1 MALTRV
7 KAGVMAVDSVAT
19 ASIVNDAV
27 DVNKLASNSVVTAS
41 IVDSTGASDGVT
53 TGKIATSAV
62 TTSKIADSTGASDGV
77 TTSKLATN
85 AVTTIKITDANVT
98 LAKLSTAVQGRLG
111 LELDS
116 ATAKTAAFNAAAGK
130 KYYVDTTSSAI
141 TATLPASPTVGDNIQ
156 FIDLAGT
163 FETNNLTLGRNG
175 KKVLRAAADGVID
188 QNNFGLIWV
197 FTGDSHGLLP
207 IA

>member
-27 DVNKLASNSVVTAS
+27 NADKLASNSVVTAS
-41 IVDSTGASDGVT
+41 IVDSTG
-53 TGKIATSAV
+53 
-62 TTSKIADSTGASDGV
+62 SDGV
-77 TTSKLATN
+77 TTSKLANDCVTADKLASN
-85 AVTTIKITDANVT
+85 AVVTASVVDANIT
-98 LAKLSTAVQGRLG
+98 LGKLSTAVQGRLG

-175 KKVLRAAADGVID
+175 KKVLRAAEDGVID
-188 QNNFGLIWV
+188 QNNFGLIWE
-197 FTGDSHGLLP
+197 FTGDTHGWLP
-207 IA
+207 IV

>member
-19 ASIVNDAV
+19 SSIVNDAV
-27 DVNKLASNSVVTAS
+27 NADKLASNSVVTAS
-41 IVDSTGASDGVT
+41 IVDSTG
-53 TGKIATSAV
+53 
-62 TTSKIADSTGASDGV
+62 SDGV
-77 TTSKLATN
+77 TTSKLANDCVTADKLASN
-85 AVTTIKITDANVT
+85 AVVTASVVDANIT
-98 LAKLSTAVQGRLG
+98 LGKLSTAVQGRLG

-163 FETNNLTLGRNG
+163 FATNNLTLGRNG
-175 KKVLRAAADGVID
+175 KKVLRAVADGVID
-188 QNNFGLIWV
+188 QNNFGLIWE
-197 FTGDSHGLLP
+197 FTGDTHGWLP

>member
-27 DVNKLASNSVVTAS
+27 NADKLASNSVVTAS
-41 IVDSTGASDGVT
+41 IV
-53 TGKIATSAV
+53 
-62 TTSKIADSTGASDGV
+62 DSTGASDGV

-188 QNNFGLIWV
+188 QNNFGLIWE
-197 FTGDSHGLLP
+197 FTGDTYGWLP
-207 IA
+207 IV

>member
-27 DVNKLASNSVVTAS
+27 NADKLASNSVVTAS
-41 IVDSTGASDGVT
+41 IVDSTG
-53 TGKIATSAV
+53 
-62 TTSKIADSTGASDGV
+62 SDGV
-77 TTSKLATN
+77 TTSKLANDCVTADKLASN
-85 AVTTIKITDANVT
+85 AVVTASVVDANIT
-98 LAKLSTAVQGRLG
+98 LGKLSTAVQGRLG

-163 FETNNLTLGRNG
+163 FATNNLTLGRNG
-175 KKVLRAAADGVID
+175 KKVLRAVADGVID
-188 QNNFGLIWV
+188 QNNFGLIWE
-197 FTGDSHGLLP
+197 FTGDTHGWLP

>member
-19 ASIVNDAV
+19 SSIVNDAV
-27 DVNKLASNSVVTAS
+27 NADKLASNSVVTAS
-41 IVDSTGASDGVT
+41 IVDSTG
-53 TGKIATSAV
+53 
-62 TTSKIADSTGASDGV
+62 SDGV
-77 TTSKLATN
+77 TTSKLANDCVTADKLASN
-85 AVTTIKITDANVT
+85 AVVTASVVDANIT
-98 LAKLSTAVQGRLG
+98 LGKLSTAVQGRLG

-163 FETNNLTLGRNG
+163 FATNNLTLGRNG

-188 QNNFGLIWV
+188 QNNFGLIWE
-197 FTGDSHGLLP
+197 FTGDTHGWLP

>member
-27 DVNKLASNSVVTAS
+27 DVNKLGSNSVVTAS
-41 IVDSTGASDGVT
+41 IVDSTGASDG
-53 TGKIATSAV
+53 I
-62 TTSKIADSTGASDGV
+62 
-77 TTSKLATN
+77 TTSKLATDSVTADKLASN
-85 AVTTIKITDANVT
+85 AVVTASVVDANIT
-98 LAKLSTAVQGRLG
+98 LGKLSSAVQGRLG

-163 FETNNLTLGRNG
+163 FATNNLTLGRNG

-188 QNNFGLIWV
+188 QNNFGLIWE
-197 FTGDSHGLLP
+197 FTGDTHGWLP

>member
-27 DVNKLASNSVVTAS
+27 NADKLASNSVVTAS
-41 IVDSTGASDGVT
+41 IVDSTG
-53 TGKIATSAV
+53 
-62 TTSKIADSTGASDGV
+62 SDGV
-77 TTSKLATN
+77 TTSKLANDCVTADKLASN
-85 AVTTIKITDANVT
+85 AVVTASVVDANIT
-98 LAKLSTAVQGRLG
+98 LGKLSTAVQGRLG

-130 KYYVDTTSSAI
+130 KYYVDTTSSPI

-175 KKVLRAAADGVID
+175 KKVLRAAEDGVID
-188 QNNFGLIWV
+188 QNNFGLIWE
-197 FTGDSHGLLP
+197 FTGDTHGWLP
-207 IA
+207 IV

>member
-27 DVNKLASNSVVTAS
+27 NADKLASNSVVTAS
-41 IVDSTGASDGVT
+41 IVDSTG
-53 TGKIATSAV
+53 
-62 TTSKIADSTGASDGV
+62 SDGV
-77 TTSKLATN
+77 TTSKLANDCVTADKLASN
-85 AVTTIKITDANVT
+85 AVVTASVVDANIT
-98 LAKLSTAVQGRLG
+98 LGKLSTAVQGRLG

-163 FETNNLTLGRNG
+163 FATNNLTLGRNG
-175 KKVLRAAADGVID
+175 KKVLRAAADGVVD
-188 QNNFGLIWV
+188 QNNFGLIWE
-197 FTGDSHGLLP
+197 FTGDTHGWLP

>member
-19 ASIVNDAV
+19 ASLVNDAV

-41 IVDSTGASDGVT
+41 IVDSTGSDGVT
-53 TGKIATSAV
+53 TA
-62 TTSKIADSTGASDGV
+62 
-77 TTSKLATN
+77 KLANDCVTADKLASN
-85 AVTTIKITDANVT
+85 AVVAASVVDGNIT
-98 LAKLSTAVQGRLG
+98 LGKLSTAVQGRLG

-163 FETNNLTLGRNG
+163 VATNNLTLGRNG
-175 KKVLRAAADGVID
+175 KKVLRAAADGVVD
-188 QNNFGLIWV
+188 QNNFGLIWE
-197 FTGDSHGLLP
+197 FTGDTHGWLP